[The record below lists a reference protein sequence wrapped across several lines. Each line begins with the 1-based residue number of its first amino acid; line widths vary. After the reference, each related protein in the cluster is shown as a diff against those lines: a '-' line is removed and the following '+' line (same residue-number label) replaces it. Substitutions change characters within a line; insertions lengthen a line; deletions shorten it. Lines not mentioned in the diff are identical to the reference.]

1 MDLNIVK
8 ELEYVGNFIKKILE
22 LYKKEKCTARE
33 IEIMLY
39 IYENPDQTNS
49 EIHKGTGLLETVT
62 SKYVKNLSICKL
74 VEKKDNRISATKKL
88 KELLDEARKQD
99 NDEDEYKAK
108 ITLSQ
113 IAVFIKK
120 FREIYNEQKCTAREI
135 SLMLHLYNNYGQSSI
150 EIEKSTKISQ
160 SAVSKYIGKWEKSN
174 ILTREENKILT
185 TSNLNNTLELIM
197 FKSLNSK

>member
-62 SKYVKNLSICKL
+62 SKYVKNLSTSNL
-74 VEKKDNRISATKKL
+74 VEKSNGISATEELVK
-88 KELLDEARKQD
+88 LLDEARNQ
-99 NDEDEYKAK
+99 EEHEYKVK

-113 IAVFIKK
+113 IAVFIRK
-120 FREIYNEQKCTAREI
+120 FREIYDEQKCIAREI
-135 SLMLHLYNNYGQSSI
+135 LLMIYLYNNQNQFI
-150 EIEKSTKISQ
+150 NQIVKSTKIYQ
-160 SAVSKYIGKWEKSN
+160 SAVSKYIIKWENLK
-174 ILTREENKILT
+174 IVVKENNKVST
-185 TSNLNNTLELIM
+185 TKKLNNLLEIVM
-197 FKSLNSK
+197 SEALNSK

>member
-1 MDLNIVK
+1 MDFDIRK
-8 ELEYVGNFIKKILE
+8 EIEYVDNFIKKIIL
-22 LYKKEKCTARE
+22 LYKKDKCTARE

-39 IYENPDQTNS
+39 IYKNPNQTNG

-88 KELLDEARKQD
+88 KELLDKARKQD

-185 TSNLNNTLELIM
+185 TGNLNNTLELIM